1 MIHFCKSHVIRFIIS
16 LTSFIQIFVYYI
28 LKVLLIA
35 LISISLESF
44 FLVKF
49 VIILVFF
56 FQNKKQITKIKEID
70 FCYKEIIILNTS

>member
-56 FQNKKQITKIKEID
+56 FQNKKQNTKIKEID

>member
-1 MIHFCKSHVIRFIIS
+1 MIHLRKPHIVKFIIS
-16 LTSFIQIFVYYI
+16 LTLFIQILVYY
-28 LKVLLIA
+28 LLEMS
-35 LISISLESF
+35 LITFISTLFESF